1 MRVRSIITA
10 ECTLPPFFEK
20 YIFRRKPSAEDT
32 GIRAFCL
39 RGKGEEE
46 PGCATQLTTASQRI

>member
-1 MRVRSIITA
+1 VRVRSIITA

-32 GIRAFCL
+32 GMRAFCL

-46 PGCATQLTTASQRI
+46 PGCAT